1 LSNAGQY
8 SGVSSN
14 TLNIS
19 NVSNTNNNQQF
30 RCIVNHGSCTDT
42 SNVAVLTVSTLGVSD
57 LEYQNSLNIFP
68 NPTNDHIT
76 INAGN
81 QAMTNGYRIKIED
94 VHGQE
99 VFQSAINQKQF
110 YVDLSTWSGNGLYF
124 VHLIDPQN
132 NTVTVRKI
140 VLQ

>member
-1 LSNAGQY
+1 LA
-8 SGVSSN
+8 
-14 TLNIS
+14 T
-19 NVSNTNNNQQF
+19 
-30 RCIVNHGSCTDT
+30 
-42 SNVAVLTVSTLGVSD
+42 
-57 LEYQNSLNIFP
+57 E
-68 NPTNDHIT
+68 
-76 INAGN
+76 
-81 QAMTNGYRIKIED
+81 NGYSIKIED

-99 VFQSAINQKQF
+99 VFQSAINQKLF